1 MKVPFSSRALHLPAL
16 PAVHV
21 EICQPSYLHRVQML
35 EVAATTCTNSICLL
49 EAKPPDLSL

>member
-21 EICQPSYLHRVQML
+21 EICQPSYLHQVQML